1 MLVALISTTV
11 VLTVGVIPFLGL
23 IIPNIVSLFKGDNLS
38 KTLPHTALL
47 GMSFLLFCD
56 IVGRVLIFPYEIP
69 ISMTVGVIGSAI
81 FLIMLFRGKHM
92 RNRTKMLIL
101 LGLAVASILLY
112 VFYEL
117 NGNYHYAFPRR
128 LIKVVAMSL
137 TGIAI
142 AYSTVV
148 FQTITHN
155 RILTPSVMG
164 LDALYMMVQTFI
176 YFFFGSM
183 SIFVINAK
191 YNFLLAVLAMVV
203 FAVIFYRVLFKEG
216 KRPIYFLL
224 LVGMIVG
231 TFLGSV
237 TTFFQVLIDP
247 NEFLS
252 LQSKMFASFNNVNSD
267 LVWLAGVVITITFIY
282 GWRHMNQLDV
292 MSLGRDTAINL
303 GVPYDKLVQRMLILS
318 SVLIAVSTAL
328 VGPIT
333 FFGLIVA
340 NLSYQFFKT
349 YKHSVIIAGS
359 CVMSI
364 VALVGGQ
371 WVVERIFN
379 FDTTLSVIINFVGG
393 VYFIY
398 LLLKE
403 SRSAG

>member
-1 MLVALISTTV
+1 
-11 VLTVGVIPFLGL
+11 
-23 IIPNIVSLFKGDNLS
+23 
-38 KTLPHTALL
+38 
-47 GMSFLLFCD
+47 
-56 IVGRVLIFPYEIP
+56 
-69 ISMTVGVIGSAI
+69 
-81 FLIMLFRGKHM
+81 M

-101 LGLAVASILLY
+101 LGLAVVAVLLY
-112 VFYEL
+112 IFYEL

-128 LIKVVAMSL
+128 LIKVLAMAL

-164 LDALYMMVQTFI
+164 LDALYMMVQTII
-176 YFFFGSM
+176 YYFFGSM
-183 SIFVINAK
+183 SIFVINAQL
-191 YNFLLAVLAMVV
+191 NFLLAVSVMII
-203 FAVIFYRVLFKEG
+203 FALIFYRVLFKEG

-267 LVWLAGVVITITFIY
+267 LVWLAGLVIIGTFIY
-282 GWRHMNQLDV
+282 GWRHMSQLDV

-303 GVPYDKLVQRMLILS
+303 GVPYDKLVQRMLIVS
-318 SVLIAVSTAL
+318 SILIAVSTAL

-340 NLSYQFFKT
+340 NLSYQFFMT
-349 YKHSVIIAGS
+349 YKHAVLIAGS
-359 CVMSI
+359 CLMSI

-393 VYFIY
+393 MYFIY

>member
-1 MLVALISTTV
+1 
-11 VLTVGVIPFLGL
+11 
-23 IIPNIVSLFKGDNLS
+23 
-38 KTLPHTALL
+38 
-47 GMSFLLFCD
+47 
-56 IVGRVLIFPYEIP
+56 
-69 ISMTVGVIGSAI
+69 
-81 FLIMLFRGKHM
+81 M

-101 LGLAVASILLY
+101 IGLAVAAMLLY

-117 NGNYHYAFPRR
+117 NGNYSYAFPRR
-128 LIKVVAMSL
+128 LIKVVAMAL

-164 LDALYMMVQTFI
+164 LDALYMMVQTII
-176 YFFFGSM
+176 YYFFGSM
-183 SIFVINAK
+183 SIFVINAH
-191 YNFLLAVLAMVV
+191 YNFLLAVSAMVV
-203 FAVIFYRVLFKEG
+203 FALIFYRVLFKEG

-267 LVWLAGVVITITFIY
+267 LVWLAGLVIVGTFVY
-282 GWRHMNQLDV
+282 GWRHMSQLDV

-318 SVLIAVSTAL
+318 SILIAVSTAL

-349 YKHSVIIAGS
+349 YKHSVLIAGS

-371 WVVERIFN
+371 WMVERIFN